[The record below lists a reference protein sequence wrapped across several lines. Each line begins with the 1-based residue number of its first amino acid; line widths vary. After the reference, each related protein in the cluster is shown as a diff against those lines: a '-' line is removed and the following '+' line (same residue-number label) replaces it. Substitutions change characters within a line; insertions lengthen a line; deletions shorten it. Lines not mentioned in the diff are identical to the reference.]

1 MFAIMKVK
9 LLLGILLFIAYPISS
24 LLAQEDKMEP
34 IEDSLQYKW
43 EQFYV
48 NLGMFLTTIQSDI
61 GLIGSESGVG
71 ININLEDALGL
82 STNTFVV
89 RGEAA
94 YNFGSKRRSHVRV
107 GYFGLIR
114 NSTKVLES
122 EITIGNE
129 VYPIGT
135 ELSSGYDLH
144 FILGLYDYAY
154 YQDERV
160 SLALSAGLYILPMN
174 FSISTSNVIDE
185 SAKVIAPLPVF
196 GMRNSF
202 FITPKFQLKQNL
214 EVLYVKTEGFRG
226 SITDVNLYIEYNPFK
241 HLGLGLGYN
250 SFNFR
255 FSVFKGSDS
264 FREFEGSLKTG
275 FSGFLLYG
283 KYYF

>member
-1 MFAIMKVK
+1 MKVK

-160 SLALSAGLYILPMN
+160 SLALSAGLYVLPMN
-174 FSISTSNVIDE
+174 FSISTGNVIDE

>member
-1 MFAIMKVK
+1 MKVK

>member
-1 MFAIMKVK
+1 MRIKILSA
-9 LLLGILLFIAYPISS
+9 LLLFIAYPAVS
-24 LLAQEDKMEP
+24 LVAQEDKMEP

-71 ININLEDALGL
+71 MNINLEDALGL

-144 FILGLYDYAY
+144 IILGLYDYAY

-160 SLALSAGLYILPMN
+160 SLALSAGLYVLPMN
-174 FSISTSNVIDE
+174 FSISTGNVIDE

-241 HLGLGLGYN
+241 HLGFGLGYN
-250 SFNFR
+250 SFNYNFTV
-255 FSVFKGSDS
+255 SNSDS
-264 FREFEGSLKTG
+264 PWEFEGSLKTG

>member
-1 MFAIMKVK
+1 MKVK

-61 GLIGSESGVG
+61 SLIGSESGVG
-71 ININLEDALGL
+71 MNINLEDALGL